1 MNEIT
6 NIFTDVS
13 FHDGGWIMLIPVTL
27 MGIDVLTGVI
37 HAWVTGHLKS
47 YKMREG
53 LGRKFGEIMI
63 LFIGQLF
70 TAGMNFP
77 FYLLSAFSLYIILM
91 EIVSVCEN
99 LKKLGVPIPKFV
111 DKALTSMNE
120 EIQNGGGTSN
130 NEGAK
135 TDGDEKSKN

>member
-37 HAWVTGHLKS
+37 HAWATGHLKS

-91 EIVSVCEN
+91 EIVSICEN

-111 DKALTSMNE
+111 DKALNSMNE
-120 EIQNGGGTSN
+120 EIQNGN
-130 NEGAK
+130 ADAK
-135 TDGDEKSKN
+135 EEVKVDGDRESKA

>member
-6 NIFTDVS
+6 NFFNDVS
-13 FHDGGWIMLIPVTL
+13 FQDGGWIMLIPVTL
-27 MGIDVLTGVI
+27 MGVDVLTGVI
-37 HAWVTGHLKS
+37 HAWATGHLKS

-91 EIVSVCEN
+91 EVISICEN

-111 DKALTSMNE
+111 DKALTSMND
-120 EIQNGGGTSN
+120 EIQNGKDTSN
-130 NEGAK
+130 SEEAK
-135 TDGDEKSKN
+135 TDGDEKSES

>member
-6 NIFTDVS
+6 NIFVDVS

-37 HAWVTGHLKS
+37 HAWASGHLKS

-77 FYLLSAFSLYIILM
+77 FYILSAFSLYIILM
-91 EIVSVCEN
+91 EIVSICEN

-111 DKALTSMNE
+111 DKALNSMNE
-120 EIQNGGGTSN
+120 EIQNGS
-130 NEGAK
+130 
-135 TDGDEKSKN
+135 TDSKEEVKMNGDRESKA

>member
-37 HAWVTGHLKS
+37 HAWATGHLKS

-91 EIVSVCEN
+91 ETVSICEN

-120 EIQNGGGTSN
+120 EIQNGSTD
-130 NEGAK
+130 AK
-135 TDGDEKSKN
+135 EEVKMDGDRESKT

>member
-37 HAWVTGHLKS
+37 HAWATGHLKS

-63 LFIGQLF
+63 LFMGQLF
-70 TAGMNFP
+70 TVGMNFP

-91 EIVSVCEN
+91 EIVSICEN

-111 DKALTSMNE
+111 DKALNSMNE
-120 EIQNGGGTSN
+120 EIQNGN
-130 NEGAK
+130 ADAK
-135 TDGDEKSKN
+135 EEVKMDGDRESKA

>member
-6 NIFTDVS
+6 NVFNDVS
-13 FHDGGWIMLIPVTL
+13 FQDGGWIMLIPVTL
-27 MGIDVLTGVI
+27 MGVDVLTGVI
-37 HAWVTGHLKS
+37 HAWATGHLKS

-91 EIVSVCEN
+91 EVISICEN

-111 DKALTSMNE
+111 DKALTSMND
-120 EIQNGGGTSN
+120 EIQNGKDTSN
-130 NEGAK
+130 SEEAK
-135 TDGDEKSKN
+135 TDGGEKSES

>member
-1 MNEIT
+1 MNEIA

-37 HAWVTGHLKS
+37 HAWATGHLKS

-91 EIVSVCEN
+91 ETVSICEN

-120 EIQNGGGTSN
+120 EIQNGSTD
-130 NEGAK
+130 AK
-135 TDGDEKSKN
+135 EEVKMDGDRESKT

>member
-13 FHDGGWIMLIPVTL
+13 FNDGGWIMLVPVTL
-27 MGIDVLTGVI
+27 MGVDVLTGII
-37 HAWVTGHLKS
+37 HAWATGHLKS

-91 EIVSVCEN
+91 EIVSICEN

-120 EIQNGGGTSN
+120 EIQNGGDTPN

-135 TDGDEKSKN
+135 NDGDEKSES

>member
-13 FHDGGWIMLIPVTL
+13 FNDGGWIMLVPVTL
-27 MGIDVLTGVI
+27 MGVDVLTGII
-37 HAWVTGHLKS
+37 HAWATGHLKS

-91 EIVSVCEN
+91 EIVSICEN

-120 EIQNGGGTSN
+120 EIQNGGGTPN

-135 TDGDEKSKN
+135 NDGDEKSES

>member
-13 FHDGGWIMLIPVTL
+13 FHEGGWIMLIPVTL

-37 HAWVTGHLKS
+37 HAWATGHLKS

-91 EIVSVCEN
+91 ETVSICEN

-120 EIQNGGGTSN
+120 EIQNGSTDAK
-130 NEGAK
+130 EEVK
-135 TDGDEKSKN
+135 TDGDRESKT

>member
-13 FHDGGWIMLIPVTL
+13 FHEGGWIMLIPVTL
-27 MGIDVLTGVI
+27 MGIDVLTGII
-37 HAWVTGHLKS
+37 HAWATGHLKS

-91 EIVSVCEN
+91 ETVSICEN

-120 EIQNGGGTSN
+120 EIQNGSTD
-130 NEGAK
+130 AK
-135 TDGDEKSKN
+135 EEVKMDGDRESKT

>member
-37 HAWVTGHLKS
+37 HAWASGHLKS

-77 FYLLSAFSLYIILM
+77 FYILSAFSLYIILM
-91 EIVSVCEN
+91 EIVSICEN

-111 DKALTSMNE
+111 DKALNSMNE
-120 EIQNGGGTSN
+120 EIQNGSAD
-130 NEGAK
+130 AK
-135 TDGDEKSKN
+135 EEVKTNGDRESKA

>member
-6 NIFTDVS
+6 NIFNNVS
-13 FHDGGWIMLIPVTL
+13 FQDGGWIMLIPVTL
-27 MGIDVLTGVI
+27 MGVDVLTGII
-37 HAWVTGHLKS
+37 HAWITGHLKS

-77 FYLLSAFSLYIILM
+77 FYILSAFSLYIILM
-91 EIVSVCEN
+91 EIVSICEN

-111 DKALTSMNE
+111 DKALASMSDK
-120 EIQNGGGTSN
+120 IQN
-130 NEGAK
+130 NEACTKEEVK
-135 TDGDEKSKN
+135 TDGDRESEM

>member
-13 FHDGGWIMLIPVTL
+13 FHEGGWIMLIPVTL

-37 HAWVTGHLKS
+37 HAWATGHLKS

-91 EIVSVCEN
+91 EIVSICEN

-120 EIQNGGGTSN
+120 EIQNGSTD
-130 NEGAK
+130 AK
-135 TDGDEKSKN
+135 EEVKVDGDRESKT

>member
-13 FHDGGWIMLIPVTL
+13 FNDGGWIMLVPVTL
-27 MGIDVLTGVI
+27 MGVDVLTGII
-37 HAWVTGHLKS
+37 HAWATGHLKS

-91 EIVSVCEN
+91 EIVSICEN